1 MRAAVGPTLASRAL
15 APASRGSR
23 VARDAAPQPPRG
35 NRKKSG
41 GRRARGRKPREQE
54 FVEDA
59 GRRERE
65 FGEAM
70 SRVTARNAPGSV
82 DEEGAGEMNPGAG
95 ASFEEKLAAV
105 RREGAAK
112 KAESG
117 TGTSGG
123 AFDMNAKV
131 DFGGAA
137 PSGPMANYMDQ
148 ESDARESD
156 VVFIPSDLTF
166 NAPAGRKSDGL
177 SEKVKE
183 EVQAQADAVVES
195 LNSAPEDVDK
205 LRQAAQSYLALDDY
219 PKALPFLER
228 LVAIDPTSEENVSAL
243 AETWIADGQP
253 ARAVDAF
260 RVVIDAEVL
269 DKDGSTRAPS
279 SSFLRGY
286 LDALGKTGRNGLALE
301 YAKTFAKKGWVD
313 DVDGALLEA
322 RVYSS
327 WKGHGKDAEK
337 AYDSVVADHPS
348 DFRGYLAQGVFYRTV
363 GKPDAAE
370 NAFRKAKSL
379 APADTAGVVN
389 QVIAASKS
397 SK

>member
-1 MRAAVGPTLASRAL
+1 MAASECLCSSSRIF
-15 APASRGSR
+15 S
-23 VARDAAPQPPRG
+23 
-35 NRKKSG
+35 
-41 GRRARGRKPREQE
+41 
-54 FVEDA
+54 
-59 GRRERE
+59 
-65 FGEAM
+65 
-70 SRVTARNAPGSV
+70 
-82 DEEGAGEMNPGAG
+82 
-95 ASFEEKLAAV
+95 
-105 RREGAAK
+105 
-112 KAESG
+112 
-117 TGTSGG
+117 TS
-123 AFDMNAKV
+123 
-131 DFGGAA
+131 
-137 PSGPMANYMDQ
+137 S
-148 ESDARESD
+148 
-156 VVFIPSDLTF
+156 
-166 NAPAGRKSDGL
+166 L
-177 SEKVKE
+177 S
-183 EVQAQADAVVES
+183 
-195 LNSAPEDVDK
+195 
-205 LRQAAQSYLALDDY
+205 
-219 PKALPFLER
+219 
-228 LVAIDPTSEENVSAL
+228 SAL
-243 AETWIADGQP
+243 HSS
-253 ARAVDAF
+253 
-260 RVVIDAEVL
+260 VVATTP
-269 DKDGSTRAPS
+269 SAPS